1 MCCGRCCVTEL
12 RLITALRLDIFIEIL
27 LDTWVNKGKRRAK
40 ALRSGP
46 SRYDWRALL
55 CALAAYREGPRFLL

>member
-27 LDTWVNKGKRRAK
+27 LVTGAERTSKVI
-40 ALRSGP
+40 S
-46 SRYDWRALL
+46 S
-55 CALAAYREGPRFLL
+55 